1 MRSDICDVICVF
13 YFVHDTRFSFPFYE
27 KIRPPVRRSENWL
40 IHHFSRLL
48 FFHFYHHLTMW
59 MGLGIFLPILKSFDA
74 DSWCFI
80 SQWLDHFEISRTKS
94 KTNYCSSRT
103 NVLDESDPTFTSA
116 KKIEIV
122 IWKKISVKLSP
133 SILSLLL
140 LMPFSFMFNLWRT

>member
-80 SQWLDHFEISRTKS
+80 SQWLDHFEISRTES
-94 KTNYCSSRT
+94 GTRYCSSRS
-103 NVLDESDPTFTSA
+103 NMLDESDPTFRLA
-116 KKIEIV
+116 KIEIV
-122 IWKKISVKLSP
+122 ILKKIFLELSP